1 MKRKGVRKKH
11 IESILRFLFAML
23 EILSRYLGLLL
34 LPKRNQLKV
43 TILQIKKL
51 HKILQFLKSCVC
63 EIAERG
69 GGVDECITYRFR
81 NVISKL
87 KNFRIFSK

>member
-1 MKRKGVRKKH
+1 MKSKGVRKKH

-34 LPKRNQLKV
+34 LPKRTKGDNFANKNP
-43 TILQIKKL
+43 

-69 GGVDECITYRFR
+69 GGVDECISYRVR